1 MWWDATRIEAT
12 VTWQFVCDQ
21 LLPDEIQKL
30 DRALGFGDGLTDG
43 TYWEWIRAK
52 APRIFLI
59 LVDLGAPDQI
69 FNIVDDSWDDDDLPI
84 ALDQIER
91 LALTATRNGKI
102 DRRFYYRQFH
112 YLIRTLEKGGYCAY
126 SDDEVIPLDILD
138 KRPVAGLSQNHS
150 VDKVEL
156 PNYPG
161 EILSRRRIPVGPAP
175 GMLSEEDFLWEV
187 NYTKHIQN
195 NHLVSYFAS
204 YTHQGFGYVLFT
216 PASDYNL
223 KTILGALPAPLKA
236 LSKQDRRVY
245 VMNWIHCLVDTLCYL
260 HNRGWAH
267 GQIKPSTVL
276 FNSKHHIFFT
286 DLSRLSAETLANSSD
301 KAAFDKESYIY
312 AAPEQWFR
320 PPVGVTNMQRRAVLN
335 SPPSS
340 PPDEY
345 TFSIPRHGS
354 EPSNNTP
361 HVGVSHT
368 HAEPEPAGRRHLLP
382 RLCHTRAAQPADEA
396 ADSLLRLAPGRQAQD
411 ARARR
416 RRAGLILPQE
426 PRPSGVLDGGPRQ
439 RGRQEKGKDAVFRGV
454 APLCKVVARMLSVAP
469 QDRPTALEVV
479 QETYKVLRE
488 SGVNEPHCVHQYGD
502 GGGGLEYGMSG
513 LRISGRDS
521 NNTNNTSAVADE
533 DDGGFQY
540 NPPVI
545 IGKRPSMV
553 GSSSPAIA
561 ASAAAVT
568 SKKANDNNTTI
579 LEQYKQTSSRGGGE
593 KGRDSPTLS
602 GFEAIQNIRVNK
614 VRNWQAP
621 AYAGT

>member
-112 YLIRTLEKGGYCAY
+112 YLIRTLEKGGLL
-126 SDDEVIPLDILD
+126 DDEVIPLDILD

-361 HVGVSHT
+361 HAADIFSLGCVILELLSLQMKRPTRSFASH
-368 HAEPEPAGRRHLLP
+368 
-382 RLCHTRAAQPADEA
+382 RAAKHKM
-396 ADSLLRLAPGRQAQD
+396 PGRGGAVPDSSFHKNLGQVESWM
-411 ARARR
+411 
-416 RRAGLILPQE
+416 AGLAKE
-426 PRPSGVLDGGPRQ
+426 ADKK
-439 RGRQEKGKDAVFRGV
+439 KGKDAVFRGV

-561 ASAAAVT
+561 ASAAAAT